1 MLREIPV
8 VRQVR
13 GEARRRWFSSTACD
27 LVVWIDDAGAAVGFQ
42 LCYDKTGHEHALTW
56 KAGLG
61 FSHMAVDSGEER
73 PLRHKGAPI
82 LLANGAFD
90 VARVRAEFLREA
102 VSVPAEFRALVEGKL
117 RELASANP

>member
-1 MLREIPV
+1 MREIPV

-27 LVVWIDDAGAAVGFQ
+27 LVVWVDADGAAVGFQ

-61 FSHMAVDSGEER
+61 FSHKKRGPSR
-73 PLRHKGAPI
+73 PHTASSSRRSCASWQAPS
-82 LLANGAFD
+82 
-90 VARVRAEFLREA
+90 REA
-102 VSVPAEFRALVEGKL
+102 DGG
-117 RELASANP
+117 